1 MSTLW
6 DPQWDPLGRS
16 SWIPRGSCPAD
27 REGEPSDIVAVLR
40 MGAML
45 GYGYSWARAAAW
57 LGKGLAGQGIGW
69 AGQEI
74 GWATAWLGC
83 GVAGQGLRFSALDC
97 TGSVL

>member
-69 AGQEI
+69 ARD
-74 GWATAWLGC
+74 WLGK
-83 GVAGQGLRFSALDC
+83 GLAGLGKRLAGPRR
-97 TGSVL
+97 G